1 MTKPLKEMV
10 EDTVSGVMDLSDLF
24 SWVVGDIMKWPV
36 EEIEEWVASFNEED
50 EERDD
55 KIL

>member
-1 MTKPLKEMV
+1 MTKPLKEIV

-36 EEIEEWVASFNEED
+36 EEIEEGVASFNEEE
-50 EERDD
+50 EERDED
-55 KIL
+55 